1 MKNKIA
7 INNPVINT
15 EEYLTEE
22 ERIFLL
28 EEIRKEFK
36 GLKNEGIVDILFY
49 NFLRKKPLFN
59 GFEKMRNE
67 KYYVLI
73 YSGISQYNFPEYNRY
88 KWYESLIK
96 RFEKVDSSRRSKV
109 NRIFIDLYSEIKK
122 NFKSQ

>member
-1 MKNKIA
+1 MKNKVA
-7 INNPVINT
+7 TNNPVINT

-88 KWYESLIK
+88 KWYELLIK

-109 NRIFIDLYSEIKK
+109 NRIFTALYSEIKK
-122 NFKSQ
+122 NFK